1 MPGVPTLLLLA
12 ASLAPQ
18 PPAPGPQD
26 AAGLEGFERRVRPL
40 LLERCGECHAGGQ
53 KKGGLD
59 LSGPAG
65 WLAGGDLGP
74 ALVPGDPEASL
85 LIKAVRYG
93 DPDLAMPPR
102 GRLEPAEI
110 ALLEEWVAAGAPA
123 PAEAPA
129 SAPPDAAQGPAVEP
143 PHWAFEPIAAPE
155 VPPLPAGFPG
165 GPAWERSPIDRF
177 LAAGLAQADLEPA
190 PRAERRSLAR
200 RASQVLTGLYPS
212 ASELES
218 FLADPAD
225 DQSAFEAFL
234 ERLLASP
241 HYGEHQARQWLDLVR
256 YADSNGLDENLA
268 MAEAWRYRDFVVQ
281 AFNQRWGFDAFL
293 RAQLAGDLL
302 PPSGDEARDFAHWTA
317 TGFWLLG
324 PKMLAEQDQEKLA
337 MDIVD
342 EQIDVFSKTFLGL
355 TIACARCHD
364 HKFDPISARDY
375 YALAGILRSTDGM
388 ESLETVAR
396 WRERELISASQLAE
410 RERLE
415 GQREA
420 LRERLE
426 AWRVAHEAEQR
437 EGWHRGLG
445 RLWLAGLALASEV
458 SVLEAEAGQGNLGA
472 DQQRWGQPEVVI
484 VHTVAGGTQRLE
496 VRAVARRGGPFAL
509 LARCASGEAR
519 GLGLALDGAPMPGE
533 FLAAATGGFDPEH
546 QVWQRLGVF
555 ELAAGE
561 HSFEFVREGP
571 VPHLDKLLLIPLA
584 DAAEDPEAA
593 LQRLAG
599 PAFSDLDP
607 ALLLR
612 AVDWVQR
619 SSNRALLGP
628 LAELAALPPESFEAT
643 AAERLAA
650 ARGAELNG
658 LTLGLFDGPPPADA
672 ADLAQS
678 LALIANG
685 LWRRAEQA
693 QREDAEFDGFDDP
706 AAEAWRRALEG
717 PTGLF
722 FFGPGEAPSGASA
735 EVRAEGQALRAEL
748 ADAEAIPLPRGERAL
763 CVREG
768 QPVALPLH
776 VRGSHLSLAGDPI
789 PRGAPAIFEGCLPG
803 PAIPEGASGRL
814 ELADWLL
821 DPRHPLTA
829 RVLVNRLWQQAF
841 GVGLVESASNFGR
854 RGARPSHPE
863 LLDWL
868 AGAHL
873 QRLVDPGPAAAPAG
887 ERRLC
892 PGRGAEPRRPGARPG
907 ESLVVPLSAP
917 AALGGGAARRAA
929 RGRRPARAGAR
940 RQPALDAQPRL
951 RDQRPVRQPG
961 QLRGP
966 PAGVVSAD
974 RAQRDVRVLREL
986 RLRRPE
992 PADRAQIPDHGAG
1005 PGPAPAQLAPGGARR
1020 GRGGGA
1026 GPGGRRRAA
1035 RGALPG
1041 RAAARPIPR
1050 RAPAHRSVPGA
1061 DPRGPARAHG
1071 APRRGAGQRRP
1082 GPRRRPAL
1090 RGGAPSRHRNASAAA
1105 PRQRPPGL
1113 QRIPVCRLSASRPRP
1128 IRCSSARRA
1137 RAAAPCCGAPW
1148 AWQPWAASPPIR
1160 PSASRAPSSA
1170 SRPAPTRWRRAARTS
1185 ARAPSA

>member
-868 AGAHL
+868 ARELISSGWSIQAL
-873 QRLVDPGPAAAPAG
+873 QRRLLASAAFAQAAEPSPAARERDPENRWLSHYPRQRLSAEALRDALLAAAGQLELELGGSLLSTPNRDYVTNDQSANQASYEAPRRALYLPIVRNAMYG
-887 ERRLC
+887 FFASFDYADPSLPIERR
-892 PGRGAEPRRPGARPG
+892 
-907 ESLVVPLSAP
+907 SQTTV
-917 AALGGGAARRAA
+917 
-929 RGRRPARAGAR
+929 
-940 RQPALDAQPRL
+940 
-951 RDQRPVRQPG
+951 
-961 QLRGP
+961 
-966 PAGVVSAD
+966 
-974 RAQRDVRVLREL
+974 
-986 RLRRPE
+986 
-992 PADRAQIPDHGAG
+992 
-1005 PGPAPAQLAPGGARR
+1005 PAQALHLLNSPLAE
-1020 GRGGGA
+1020 
-1026 GPGGRRRAA
+1026 
-1035 RGALPG
+1035 
-1041 RAAARPIPR
+1041 RAAA
-1050 RAPAHRSVPGA
+1050 GA
-1061 DPRGPARAHG
+1061 VA
-1071 APRRGAGQRRP
+1071 
-1082 GPRRRPAL
+1082 
-1090 RGGAPSRHRNASAAA
+1090 
-1105 PRQRPPGL
+1105 
-1113 QRIPVCRLSASRPRP
+1113 
-1128 IRCSSARRA
+1128 RA
-1137 RAAAPCCGAPW
+1137 RAAGGEPLEELFRAVLQRDP
-1148 AWQPWAASPPIR
+1148 SPAERLRIE
-1160 PSASRAPSSA
+1160 AFLEQ
-1170 SRPAPTRWRRAARTS
+1170 TRAALRARTEPPAEALDS
-1185 ARAPSA
+1185 AALAQGGALRSAEERQAAIETQALQRLANVLLASSEFLYVD